1 MISKLARLKPSIAFK
16 AVAIITGL
24 GLMSTLA
31 DWYCLKN
38 MAALD
43 RTKTTLVEQVAPAR
57 LALAESR
64 AAIQGMGLATYKLL
78 AATDKS
84 DVDEAV
90 AALKNEYRAAKNSLN
105 NVVGYFPGRTD
116 DVRKILAKVELAY
129 SAAEEI
135 QGALNS
141 GQRDAA
147 QHTGAI
153 KFDAAQVDAGA
164 AMYRLINMLGGET
177 KDIMASAEWA
187 QALTYRV
194 VLLVLAFGTI
204 GTLVAATILMHR
216 TVGQPLRRLGAV
228 MTRLA
233 EGDFNVRIEGLERR
247 DEIGAMARAVKV
259 FRVNALA
266 LRDAELLQVQEREQA
281 EAEKRAALRDVADSF
296 EREVLSVAGA
306 LAGSAHQLEEF
317 ARSMSAVADE
327 SGRHARMATD
337 VAGETTGSAAAV
349 AAAVEELSAAMAE
362 IGSQVVNASEVVGE
376 ATRRADAA
384 VGHAAELVT
393 AFQHIDQVATMIT
406 AIASQTN
413 LLALNATI
421 EAARAGEAGRGFAVV
436 AQEVKSLAA
445 QTTRALGEI
454 KEKTSTVDRVVAGV
468 QEATQAISTVIGSIE
483 NISGVISGSIQQQ
496 QVATARIAENVDG
509 AAERTRQV
517 SCTIAGVSDFAN
529 KTRQGVGQL
538 LEAVAE
544 INRQAGTLRRD
555 AEEFIARVRAA

>member
-1 MISKLARLKPSIAFK
+1 MISKLARIKPSIAFK
-16 AVAIITGL
+16 AVAIIAGL
-24 GLMSTLA
+24 GLMSAAA
-31 DWYCLKN
+31 DWYCLQN
-38 MAALD
+38 LAALD

-57 LALAESR
+57 LALTESR

-78 AATDKS
+78 AATDKN
-84 DVDEAV
+84 DIDEAI
-90 AALKNEYRAAKNSLN
+90 AALKDEYRAAKNSLN
-105 NVVGYFPGRTD
+105 NVIGYFPSRSD
-116 DVRKILAKVELAY
+116 DVRQIFTRVELVY

-135 QGALNS
+135 RGAVLA
-141 GQRDAA
+141 GQRDLA

-153 KFDAAQVDAGA
+153 KFDAAQIDAGA

-177 KDIMASAEWA
+177 RAVMAGAEWS
-187 QALTYRV
+187 QALTYRI
-194 VLLVLAFGTI
+194 VLLVLILGTM
-204 GTLVAATILMHR
+204 GTLVAATVLMFR
-216 TVGQPLRRLGAV
+216 SVAQPLRRLGSV

-233 EGDFNVRIEGLERR
+233 EGDFNVRIEGLERQ

-266 LRDAELLQVQEREQA
+266 LRDAELLQVQDREQA
-281 EAEKRAALRDVADSF
+281 EEEKRAALKDVADSF

-306 LAGSAHQLEEF
+306 LAGSAHQLEDF
-317 ARSMSAVADE
+317 ARSMSTIADE

-337 VAGETTGSAAAV
+337 IAGETTGSAATV

-362 IGSQVVNASEVVGE
+362 IGAQVVNASEVVAE

-384 VGHAAELVT
+384 VGHASELVT

-445 QTTRALGEI
+445 QTTRALAEI
-454 KEKTSTVDRVVAGV
+454 KEKTNTVERVVGGV
-468 QEATQAISTVIGSIE
+468 QEATQAISSVIGSIE
-483 NISGVISGSIQQQ
+483 NISGVISGSIEQQQ
-496 QVATARIAENVDG
+496 MATARIAENVDG

-517 SCTIAGVSDFAN
+517 SCTVAGVSEFAN

-544 INRQAGTLRRD
+544 INRQAGMLQRD
-555 AEEFIARVRAA
+555 AEQFIARVRAA